1 MNQRINDINT
11 LQSENVLKISCNVTI
26 ITDEDQ
32 WLKSLLDASNDS
44 HFLLTSNPCIR
55 QVRDKWYVRVTRRE
69 RKENK

>member
-1 MNQRINDINT
+1 MSKIINYT
-11 LQSENVLKISCNVTI
+11 TALQSENVLKISYNVTI